1 MSAWLKWL
9 GTGFG
14 ITGAAVLAFNLPF
27 SGWGGGLVLFLV
39 SSVSWT
45 VAGVR
50 MRENS
55 LVLLHVSR
63 TRFPWTQIGLIEV
76 SKEDRNMTDNF
87 EKKACC

>member
-27 SGWGGGLVLFLV
+27 SGWGFVLFLV

-55 LVLLHVSR
+55 LVLLHGVFTAVNLLGIYR
-63 TRFPWTQIGLIEV
+63 WLF
-76 SKEDRNMTDNF
+76 
-87 EKKACC
+87 A